1 MSNVVLETRDLTMRF
16 GGLTAVDRVSLQVE
30 ERQVHAIIGPN
41 GAGKSTM
48 INLLTGTLRPTSG
61 RIIFFGRDITGMPP
75 NRVSHLGMGRSF
87 QRTNIF
93 PSFTCL
99 ENCRLAA
106 QSRLK
111 NSFRFFRPAESY
123 RQVMENAE
131 RSLELC
137 GLSHR
142 RDTPAAAMSYG
153 EQRQLEIGMV
163 LATDP
168 RFLVLDEPMAG
179 MGQEESETLLEL
191 LRELNRKYSLVLVEH
206 DMDAVFSIADVLTVM
221 VNGAVIASGPLD
233 EVRNSEAVQVAYLGE
248 EETAEEA

>member
-1 MSNVVLETRDLTMRF
+1 MSRTVLETRDLTMRF
-16 GGLTAVDRVSLQVE
+16 GGLVAVDRVSLQVE
-30 ERQVHAIIGPN
+30 ARQVHAIIGPN

-48 INLLTGTLRPTSG
+48 INLLTGALRPTAG
-61 RIIFFGRDITGMPP
+61 QILFYGRDITGMSP
-75 NRVSHLGMGRSF
+75 NRISHLGMGRSF
-87 QRTNIF
+87 QRTNVF

-99 ENCRLAA
+99 ENCRLAS

-123 RQVMENAE
+123 RQVTERAE
-131 RSLELC
+131 RALELC

-142 RDTPAAAMSYG
+142 RHTPAAAMSHG

-179 MGQEESETLLEL
+179 MGQRESETLLEL
-191 LRELNRKYSLVLVEH
+191 LRELNREYALILVEH

-233 EVRNSEAVQVAYLGE
+233 AVRNSEAVQHAYLGE
-248 EETAEEA
+248 ADAVEEA

>member
-1 MSNVVLETRDLTMRF
+1 MTRVVLETRDLTKRF
-16 GGLTAVDRVSLQVE
+16 GGLTAVDHVSLQVD

-48 INLLTGTLRPTSG
+48 INLLTGTLKPSSG
-61 RIIFFGRDITGMPP
+61 QVLFFDKDITGFPP

-99 ENCRLAA
+99 ENCRLAT

-123 RQVMENAE
+123 RQVLENAE

-137 GLSHR
+137 GLGHR

-179 MGQEESETLLEL
+179 MGQKESETLLEL
-191 LRELNRKYSLVLVEH
+191 LRELNKDYSLVLVEH

-233 EVRNSEAVQVAYLGE
+233 EVRSSEAVQHAYLGE
-248 EETAEEA
+248 EDIAEGA